1 MVWRT
6 LTKRLKLRYVPTGTS
21 LFMPFCSFLRNK
33 DTRSGGLK
41 ALKLG
46 LFLER
51 AKGNPKKQGG
61 KAVLRSKILTTR
73 SADSIRE
80 TLRFPN
86 PSVTTKL
93 EYFIKV

>member
-1 MVWRT
+1 MRT
-6 LTKRLKLRYVPTGTS
+6 LKGKVGFGELLQKGSSYA
-21 LFMPFCSFLRNK
+21 FKPFCSCLGNK

-61 KAVLRSKILTTR
+61 EAVLRSKILTTR
-73 SADSIRE
+73 SADSIWE
-80 TLRFPN
+80 TLRFQN
-86 PSVTTKL
+86 PSASTKYK
-93 EYFIKV
+93 YFIKV